1 MASYYRLIIFLII
14 TFLSQNV
21 FATKKKVTPDTV
33 EVGAYVLSLHDINFH
48 DKEYT
53 LKYWLWFLYKN
64 PDFDFTKQVEVPN
77 AKENEQPETFVDT
90 IDNRTW
96 VLMKMKSKIK
106 QSWNVQDYPFDEQ
119 FIQLGVENTMYDK
132 RYLVFKPDLKN
143 STYAPNLNIDGWEIE
158 NFSISNNSNVYNT
171 TFGDPRI
178 KNKQS
183 TEYDS
188 FNINFTLKRDAWG
201 LFLKIFIGM
210 YFAFF
215 ISIISFLINIEDIEP
230 RFGLP
235 VGGLFAAVGNKY
247 IIDSLLPESTSFTL
261 VDTLHTLTFAYILL
275 TIMSNAISLVF
286 YNKHKVVKANKL
298 NKRGSW
304 LILGSYIAFNILFIS
319 IALFY

>member
-1 MASYYRLIIFLII
+1 MATYYRLILFAIFS
-14 TFLSQNV
+14 FLSQNV
-21 FATKKKVTPDTV
+21 LGSKKVTPDTV

>member
-1 MASYYRLIIFLII
+1 MATYYRLILFVIFS
-14 TFLSQNV
+14 FFSQNI
-21 FATKKKVTPDTV
+21 FGAKKVIPDTV

-77 AKENEQPETFVDT
+77 AKENEQPEIFVDT

-119 FIQLGVENTMYDK
+119 YIQLGVENTMYDK
-132 RYLVFKPDLKN
+132 RYLVFKPDFKN

-158 NFSISNNSNVYNT
+158 NFSISNHSNIYNT

-247 IIDSLLPESTSFTL
+247 IIDSLLPESTSFSL

-286 YNKHKVVKANKL
+286 FNKHKVVKANKL
-298 NKRGSW
+298 NRRGSW
-304 LILGSYIAFNILFIS
+304 LIIGSYVTFNILFIS
-319 IALFY
+319 LALYY

>member
-1 MASYYRLIIFLII
+1 MASYRRLIFLFFLICI
-14 TFLSQNV
+14 HFNLHAV
-21 FATKKKVTPDTV
+21 KKIKPDTV

-90 IDNRTW
+90 INDRTW

-119 FIQLGVENTMYDK
+119 YIQLGIENTMYDN

-143 STYAPNLNIDGWEIE
+143 STYSPNLNIDGWQIE
-158 NFSISNNSNVYNT
+158 NFNISSSTNTYNT

-183 TEYDS
+183 TAYDS
-188 FNINFTLKRDAWG
+188 FNIDFTLKRDAWG

-247 IIDSLLPESTSFTL
+247 IIDSLLPESTSFSL
-261 VDTLHTLTFAYILL
+261 VDTLHTLTFAYILI

-286 YNKHKVVKANKL
+286 YNKHQLNKAKKL

-304 LILGSYIAFNILFIS
+304 LIIGSYVTLNIIFVS
-319 IALFY
+319 IAVFY